1 MPDGKRSENAQRHVC
16 RWRGL
21 HYYPLALVALG
32 AMAIAAGAS
41 GADGQST
48 NRADAAPATSA
59 VPPSPVPPSIAAK
72 LPANMPKGYL
82 PLDQL
87 PDSLAL
93 LPPPPAAGS
102 AAFAR
107 DEEVSKALS
116 RAPDSPR
123 FVQAASDADLKP
135 AHALQTFACAA
146 GVTPDPRR
154 TPVLYRI
161 LGKSMID
168 IGLSTY
174 RAKDHYQ
181 RIRPFVAHGNGTCLP
196 ADEAT
201 LRSDGSYPSGHSAL
215 GWGWALILTELVPGR
230 TDAILQ
236 RGRDFGESRLVCNA
250 HWASDVDA
258 GRVIAA
264 AAVARLHGDAAFRA
278 DLDAARKELAS
289 PARPAA
295 PPTETCATEAASL
308 AAS

>member
-1 MPDGKRSENAQRHVC
+1 MTLPVT
-16 RWRGL
+16 
-21 HYYPLALVALG
+21 LG
-32 AMAIAAGAS
+32 AAAIFTIAAAS
-41 GADGQST
+41 GAPGQSINGQATDGQAANEQTRST
-48 NRADAAPATSA
+48 APTLT
-59 VPPSPVPPSIAAK
+59 PSIAAK

-82 PLDQL
+82 PPDQL

-107 DEEVSKALS
+107 DEEVSKATA
-116 RAPDSPR
+116 RAAGTPR

-146 GVTPDPRR
+146 GVTPDPKQ
-154 TPVLYRI
+154 TPVLYRL
-161 LGKSMID
+161 LGKAMID

-174 RAKDHYQ
+174 KAKTHYQ
-181 RIRPFVAHGNGTCLP
+181 RVRPFVAHDNGTCLP
-196 ADEAT
+196 ADEAA
-201 LRSDGSYPSGHSAL
+201 LRQDGSYPSGHSAL
-215 GWGWALILTELVPGR
+215 GWGWALILVELVPDR

-264 AAVARLHGDAAFRA
+264 AAVARLHADRAFQA
-278 DLDAARKELAS
+278 DLAAARAELARQN
-289 PARPAA
+289 RPA
-295 PPTETCATEAASL
+295 PPATETCATEAASL
-308 AAS
+308 AM

>member
-1 MPDGKRSENAQRHVC
+1 MQDAKGNESEPVRAQG
-16 RWRGL
+16 RWTAL
-21 HYYPLALVALG
+21 HRNPLVLGALG
-32 AMAIAAGAS
+32 AIVIFVGAA
-41 GADGQST
+41 GADGQSG
-48 NRADAAPATSA
+48 NGKAPVTGS
-59 VPPSPVPPSIAAK
+59 VPPSIAAK

-107 DEEVSKALS
+107 DEEVSKAETHV
-116 RAPDSPR
+116 PGSPR

-146 GVTPDPRR
+146 GLTPDPKR
-154 TPVLYRI
+154 TPTLYRI

-174 RAKDHYQ
+174 KAKDHYQ
-181 RIRPFVAHGNGTCLP
+181 RVRPFVAHGNATCLP

-201 LRSDGSYPSGHSAL
+201 LRGDGSYPSGHSAL
-215 GWGWALILTELVPGR
+215 GWGWALILTELVPEHA
-230 TDAILQ
+230 DAILQ

-264 AAVARLHGDAAFRA
+264 AAVARLHGDKAFRA
-278 DLDAARKELAS
+278 DLDAARKELTGTS
-289 PARPAA
+289 RPAG
-295 PPTETCATEAASL
+295 PPTETCAAEATALSAS
-308 AAS
+308 